1 MGGNHSNQGSGVFL
15 MPWDIT
21 QSGTEGN
28 VNVPVS
34 SGTASKLILV
44 VSPALGVGQTATLTL
59 RQNGADTALTCTIAA
74 SASSC
79 TDLVDS
85 VAFADGDLL
94 SLRYNETGNPNAR
107 IKYSILYEA
116 P

>member
-1 MGGNHSNQGSGVFL
+1 

-34 SGTASKLILV
+34 SGVASKLFLNV
-44 VSPALGVGQTATLTL
+44 ATNLAAGTTATLTL
-59 RQNGADTALTCTIAA
+59 RKNGVNTALTCTIPVG
-74 SASSC
+74 SSSC
-79 TDLVDS
+79 SDLVNS
-85 VAFADGDLL
+85 VAFVNGDLL
-94 SLRYNETGNPNAR
+94 SIQYAETGNPDRR
-107 IKYSILYEA
+107 IKYTILYQA

>member
-34 SGTASKLILV
+34 SGTASKLV
-44 VSPALGVGQTATLTL
+44 FTVSAALTGATATITV
-59 RQNGADTALTCTIAA
+59 RQNGSDTALTCTIPDGG
-74 SASSC
+74 SSC
-79 TDLVDS
+79 TNLVDS
-85 VAFADGDLL
+85 VTFADGDLL
-94 SLRYNETGNPNAR
+94 SLRYNETNNPNVR
-107 IKYSILYEA
+107 IKYSILYQA